1 MIVLFSILILL
12 GIVLLVI
19 PKKDTENNEIA
30 NAIGIGFII
39 GAIALIVPIIIE
51 KEIKNIKEEGIEQ
64 FINGEVQIVHTSDST
79 HYFLWSNSV

>member
-1 MIVLFSILILL
+1 M
-12 GIVLLVI
+12 VI